1 MILINNATTFVGR
14 ALVRRLAV
22 NQREV
27 RCLLRP
33 SRRVQQLPTGL
44 LFSTVSASMDDL
56 PALRSAMQG
65 VEAIVHLVGEFDL
78 EQGGALHTH
87 AEDTASLIEAAR
99 ETGVSRFIY
108 VSRLGADRASAY
120 PLFHVLGEAEALVR
134 ESELD
139 YTILQTAITYGP
151 EDMFVNLLVM
161 LAKAIPYVL
170 PIPDPGLVRFQPL
183 WVIDL
188 AHCIEAA
195 LDRDDLIGQTIPL
208 GGPEHFTFEQLLT
221 QILAVAGVRRR
232 IVRVRTPLIRGA
244 ILLCDALLPRTP
256 TPPWW
261 LDLLSVGSATNLV
274 TIQRHFDFDPR
285 RLAESLDYLGRKRAW
300 RRDLLR
306 FVLRRG

>member
-1 MILINNATTFVGR
+1 MILITNATTFVGR
-14 ALVRRLAV
+14 ALVSRLVV
-22 NQREV
+22 NQRQA
-27 RCLLRP
+27 RCLLRA

-56 PALRSAMQG
+56 PALRSAMQD
-65 VEAIVHLVGEFDL
+65 VTAVIHLTGEFDL

-87 AEDTASLIEAAR
+87 AEDMANLIEAAR
-99 ETGVSRFIY
+99 EAGVRRFIY

-120 PLFHVLGEAEALVR
+120 PIFHVLGEAEAIVR

-151 EDMFVNLLVM
+151 EDMLINLLVM
-161 LAKAIPYVL
+161 LAKVIPYVL
-170 PIPDPGLVRFQPL
+170 PIPDPSLSRFQPL

-188 AHCIEAA
+188 ARCIEAT

-221 QILAVAGVRRR
+221 QILAAAGMRRR
-232 IVRVRTPLIRGA
+232 IVRVRTPLIQGA
-244 ILLCDALLPRTP
+244 ILLCDALLPCTP
-256 TPPWW
+256 TPSWW

-274 TIQRHFDFDPR
+274 TIQRHFDFAPR
-285 RLAESLDYLGRKRAW
+285 RLTECLDYLSRKRAW

-306 FVLRRG
+306 FVLRP